1 MHTKSNNSATTI
13 FPLNWLKDIR
23 YIYIYIGINKYR
35 NMPKNIMEVGRLE
48 KELAK
53 ERERTREAREACME
67 LFEVAKDIARER
79 DELRAAERQ
88 RRHNIYIRLVN

>member
-1 MHTKSNNSATTI
+1 
-13 FPLNWLKDIR
+13 
-23 YIYIYIGINKYR
+23 
-35 NMPKNIMEVGRLE
+35 MPKNIMEVGRLE

-53 ERERTREAREACME
+53 EREKTREARELCMEAREICME

-88 RRHNIYIRLVN
+88 RRHNMYKACELME

>member
-1 MHTKSNNSATTI
+1 
-13 FPLNWLKDIR
+13 
-23 YIYIYIGINKYR
+23 
-35 NMPKNIMEVGRLE
+35 MPKNIMEVGRLE
-48 KELAK
+48 MELAK

-88 RRHNIYIRLVN
+88 RRHNMYKACELME